1 MIKYLLFIFYTI
13 GGICNP
19 LKNRALPKT
28 NREFCLYTSNS
39 MLKMFNPFYINSQN
53 ETVYFDN
60 VEEYAKFVGP
70 TWSGVGICGENT
82 IVNNVGEYF
91 TVFKSDKLDKRSEKE
106 SDQKDKEDE
115 KANKFGKEEESI
127 FKSND
132 LKDYKKYYKDLID
145 GLIFNR
151 TNVVSLTS
159 ENPAL
164 NPYHPLLIHAK
175 KI

>member
-1 MIKYLLFIFYTI
+1 
-13 GGICNP
+13 
-19 LKNRALPKT
+19 
-28 NREFCLYTSNS
+28 
-39 MLKMFNPFYINSQN
+39 MFNPFYINSQN

-132 LKDYKKYYKDLID
+132 LKDYKKILI
-145 GLIFNR
+145 
-151 TNVVSLTS
+151 
-159 ENPAL
+159 
-164 NPYHPLLIHAK
+164 